1 MNLLEERS
9 DMLLATYQPKEA
21 MSEHQNHQ
29 YDCFRD
35 KLGGEYPV
43 FCFPARSADEFR
55 FRSLLAAPCK
65 PECLIFFDTDDYVR
79 FDAVTWNNILTLPR
93 DTDFYGKFES
103 MFDDVDERFS
113 EYVVPQ
119 SRLKEKIEV
128 IDIKQLIEEDTFG
141 CKSQDGEAV
150 DVGTQM
156 VSLNQD
162 AARKM
167 VRDNMPKTKNVRRN
181 DLSAMLY
188 QTAFIYYL
196 GGFMWNVISDK
207 VISVVDLFPFTW
219 CNDSE
224 SSRMD
229 WMRFQELRGKI
240 FDTDN
245 GGSHDEYL
253 EMCDALI
260 QSVGAERSMF
270 LSRFKRNDPCPCGSG
285 KKLKKCHGLKPVE
298 LFPF

>member
-1 MNLLEERS
+1 
-9 DMLLATYQPKEA
+9 MLLATYQPKEA
-21 MSEHQNHQ
+21 RSEHQNHQ

-43 FCFPARSADEFR
+43 FCFPARTADEFR

-93 DTDFYGKFES
+93 DACFDGKFAA

-119 SRLKEKIEV
+119 SRLKENIEV
-128 IDIKQLIEEDTFG
+128 IDIRQLIEEDTFG
-141 CKSQDGEAV
+141 CKTQDGEAV

-188 QTAFIYYL
+188 QTAFVYYL
-196 GGFMWNVISDK
+196 GGFMWNVINDR
-207 VISVVDLFPFTW
+207 VISIVDLLPFTW
-219 CNDSE
+219 CHDSE
-224 SSRMD
+224 SSRIN
-229 WMRFQELRGKI
+229 WMRFQELREKI
-240 FDTDN
+240 FDTNN

-260 QSVGAERSMF
+260 QSVGAERSTF

>member
-1 MNLLEERS
+1 
-9 DMLLATYQPKEA
+9 
-21 MSEHQNHQ
+21 
-29 YDCFRD
+29 
-35 KLGGEYPV
+35 
-43 FCFPARSADEFR
+43 
-55 FRSLLAAPCK
+55 
-65 PECLIFFDTDDYVR
+65 
-79 FDAVTWNNILTLPR
+79 
-93 DTDFYGKFES
+93 

-162 AARKM
+162 IAQKM

-188 QTAFIYYL
+188 QTAFVYYL

-207 VISVVDLFPFTW
+207 VISVVDLLPFTW

-253 EMCDALI
+253 EMCDALA

-270 LSRFKRNDPCPCGSG
+270 LSRFKRNDSCPCGSG
-285 KKLKKCHGLKPVE
+285 KKLKRCHGLKPVD

>member
-1 MNLLEERS
+1 
-9 DMLLATYQPKEA
+9 MLLATYQPKEA
-21 MSEHQNHQ
+21 RSEHQNHQ

-43 FCFPARSADEFR
+43 FCFPARTADEFR

-219 CNDSE
+219 C
-224 SSRMD
+224 M
-229 WMRFQELRGKI
+229 
-240 FDTDN
+240 TA
-245 GGSHDEYL
+245 SHREW
-253 EMCDALI
+253 I
-260 QSVGAERSMF
+260 G
-270 LSRFKRNDPCPCGSG
+270 
-285 KKLKKCHGLKPVE
+285 
-298 LFPF
+298 

>member
-1 MNLLEERS
+1 
-9 DMLLATYQPKEA
+9 MLLATYQPKEA